1 MFTPFSLIRSN
12 IYSANT
18 AISIINFRHNRS
30 IITASSQLE
39 KIDPISDFELFKKEV
54 ITFKK
59 KLARESWLGV
69 NQIGGDSALYG
80 HLNALQEYSNI
91 YPNRKQL
98 FVFSLHGARV

>member
-80 HLNALQEYSNI
+80 HLTRFKNI
-91 YPNRKQL
+91 QISTLIENIICIFL
-98 FVFSLHGARV
+98 TWSTV